1 MANSTVIDD
10 AREPLRLP
18 AFEKAVMFAVTQAL
32 EKWRDEAME
41 GATLGSLISPL
52 PLQACAYSYVSA

>member
-1 MANSTVIDD
+1 MANSTVVDD

-41 GATLGSLISPL
+41 GATPGYLSPNEFL
-52 PLQACAYSYVSA
+52 RHAVNQEG